1 MNAAVVAAL
10 AACLAFA
17 AAAPHL
23 ARELPPAAAVR
34 LLVSATL
41 LAAGCGTFALGT
53 VTFTW
58 LGQATELTRFVTW
71 SPQRLHAL
79 DPIPPAVG
87 AISGALLVAAAVW
100 TLLNVRRTVG
110 ALWAAHRVSR
120 HLHHSAGSPITIV
133 DSDHLDAFTLPGLR
147 GRIVVTTGMLAALDA
162 PGRRVLLAHEQSHRS
177 HRHTWWTLAADLAAT
192 INPLLRPTARAIRHA
207 TERWADED
215 AARITDRRLV
225 ATTVAQVA
233 LLRTH
238 PRIASTPVARA
249 TDGQIPQRVRAMLRP
264 APRTRARH
272 LGIVAVLTL
281 AVLAGGLAVQR
292 TGETLFEHAKPPH
305 AGAAHITSA
314 LSR

>member
-100 TLLNVRRTVG
+100 TLLSVRRTVG

-120 HLHHSAGSPITIV
+120 HLHHPAGSPITIV

-192 INPLLRPTARAIRHA
+192 INPLLRA
-207 TERWADED
+207 
-215 AARITDRRLV
+215 
-225 ATTVAQVA
+225 
-233 LLRTH
+233 
-238 PRIASTPVARA
+238 PVARA